1 MNSARQFMLTLFA
14 WILFMVGA
22 FTFLSN
28 EWSPLENISN
38 YSSKDI
44 VEITSISERSLT
56 EISGEQLIGMVP
68 FALNG
73 DYKLIIDNI
82 VIDHT
87 IDIASVNLRNVIGLT
102 YTLTIY
108 RDNNGIITS
117 IKAVH

>member
-1 MNSARQFMLTLFA
+1 MSAARQFMITLLA
-14 WILFMVGA
+14 WILFMTGA
-22 FTFLSN
+22 FTFLHN
-28 EWSPLENISN
+28 EWTPLEKTSN

-44 VEITSISERSLT
+44 VKTTSSSERSLS

-87 IDIASVNLRNVIGLT
+87 IDIASVNLRNVVEQN

-108 RDNNGIITS
+108 RDNHGNITS
-117 IKAVH
+117 IRAVH